1 MTAHIRQIIKEAAH
15 KGTGL
20 LGVGFKDLLT
30 GEEIYL
36 NGDTAFPTA
45 SVFKIFVLC
54 ELFRREQEGTFS
66 FDEQHTLLNCEKSIG
81 SGILEQAEEGTV
93 YSMMDY
99 AMLMM
104 SISDNTASDYLFGVA
119 GRENIRK
126 HIIEPLNLSNT
137 KIDLN
142 CAQLLTS
149 NYDVSI
155 EEYRRIVDMENGR
168 FHRRNVPFFLCQTEQ
183 NNQSS
188 PRDMVKLLSLMY
200 EGNLLGADSDRRM
213 IDIMLQCQTNARIP
227 AKLPEGTPVAHKTGS
242 IDHLTND
249 CGIVYTANGD
259 YVLTLFYNG
268 NLASEEEYEGPNWGD
283 MGNSILSQLS
293 ADIYNAYIQSK

>member
-20 LGVGFKDLLT
+20 LGVGFKDLAT

-54 ELFRREQEGTFS
+54 ELFRREQKGTFS

-104 SISDNTASDYLFGVA
+104 SISDNTASDYLFSMA
-119 GRENIRK
+119 GRDNIRK
-126 HIIEPLNLSNT
+126 NIIEPLGLTNT

-142 CAQLLTS
+142 CAQLLTY
-149 NYDVSI
+149 NYDVTI
-155 EEYRRIVDMENGR
+155 EEYRKIVDAENGR
-168 FHRRNVPFFLCQTEQ
+168 FHRWNSPYFLCQTEK

-200 EGNLLGADSDRRM
+200 DGKLLGTDSDQRM
-213 IDIMLQCQTNARIP
+213 IDIMRQCKTNARIP

-249 CGIVYTANGD
+249 CGIVYTDNGD

-268 NLASEEEYEGPNWGD
+268 NLASEEEYEGTNWGD
-283 MGNSILSQLS
+283 VGNSILSQLS
-293 ADIYNAYIQSK
+293 ADIYNAYMQSK

>member
-1 MTAHIRQIIKEAAH
+1 MTAHIRQIIKKAAH

-54 ELFRREQEGTFS
+54 ELFRREQKGTFS

-104 SISDNTASDYLFGVA
+104 SISDNTASDYLFSVA
-119 GRENIRK
+119 GRDNIRK
-126 HIIEPLNLSNT
+126 NIIEPLGLTNT

-142 CAQLLTS
+142 CAQLLTY
-149 NYDVSI
+149 NYDVTI
-155 EEYRRIVDMENGR
+155 EEYRKIVDAENGR
-168 FHRRNVPFFLCQTEQ
+168 FHRRNSPYFLCQTEK

-200 EGNLLGADSDRRM
+200 DGKLLGTDSDQRM
-213 IDIMLQCQTNARIP
+213 IDIMRQCKTNARIP

-249 CGIVYTANGD
+249 CGIVYTDNGD

-268 NLASEEEYEGPNWGD
+268 NLASEEEYEVTNWGD
-283 MGNSILSQLS
+283 VGNSILSQLS
-293 ADIYNAYIQSK
+293 ADIYNAYMQSK

>member
-1 MTAHIRQIIKEAAH
+1 MTEHIRQIIKKAVQ

-20 LGVGFKDLLT
+20 LGVGFKDLAT

-36 NGDTAFPTA
+36 NSDTAFPTA

-66 FDEQHTLLNCEKSIG
+66 FDAQHTLLNCEKSIG

-104 SISDNTASDYLFGVA
+104 SISDNTASDYLFSVA

-126 HIIEPLNLSNT
+126 NIIEPLNLTNT
-137 KIDLN
+137 KIDFN
-142 CAQLLTS
+142 CAQLLTN

-168 FHRRNVPFFLCQTEQ
+168 FHRRNAPFFLCQTEQ

-200 EGNLLGADSDRRM
+200 EGKLLGADSDRRM
-213 IDIMLQCQTNARIP
+213 IDIMLQCKTNARIP

-242 IDHLTND
+242 IDHVTND
-249 CGIVYTANGD
+249 SGIVYTANGD

-268 NLASEEEYEGPNWGD
+268 NLASEEEYEGTNWGD
-283 MGNSILSQLS
+283 VGNSILSQLS